1 MDVSSV
7 SSSNN
12 AALAASL
19 QSPLRNRAAEQD
31 QQALQAQPTPLSQP
45 APSSQSSQ
53 GVQGTP
59 EAQQSASSSERQAQS
74 QAQSEPNR
82 PTVNLNGQTV
92 GTLVNTTA

>member
-7 SSSNN
+7 SSSSN

-19 QSPLRNRAAEQD
+19 QSPLRNRTAEQD
-31 QQALQAQPTPLSQP
+31 LQAQPTPLSQT

>member
-19 QSPLRNRAAEQD
+19 QSPLRNRTAEQD
-31 QQALQAQPTPLSQP
+31 LQAQPTPLSQP

>member
-7 SSSNN
+7 SSSSN

-45 APSSQSSQ
+45 TQSSQ
-53 GVQGTP
+53 QVQGTP

>member
-7 SSSNN
+7 SSSSN

-31 QQALQAQPTPLSQP
+31 QQALQVQPTPLSQP
-45 APSSQSSQ
+45 TQSSQ
-53 GVQGTP
+53 QVQGTP